1 MKKKESLRGD
11 DPTLQEKINF
21 LLERKLEEIYCR
33 TGEELD
39 GKDIEVLIKLANLQ
53 DKLGGRP
60 ILAASITVI
69 EELLIFLE
77 ECDEELK
84 QQLGEYL
91 PEFFAHMRDNYE

>member
-1 MKKKESLRGD
+1 MKKKENPHGD
-11 DPTLQEKINF
+11 NTSLQEKINF
-21 LLERKLEEIYCR
+21 LLEQKVEEIYRR

-60 ILAASITVI
+60 ILAASIAVI
-69 EELLIFLE
+69 EELLIFME

-84 QQLGEYL
+84 EQMEEYL
-91 PEFFAHMRDNYE
+91 PEFFAHMRANYS